1 MPKSIEQLLIQAKIH
16 SYMCA
21 ASTVKDLKCILFL
34 NISVES
40 YLGTTEIIVRKVF
53 KSKSANTQAAAAIIS
68 TEFFF
73 LSTHR
78 LETKARIMNSNEYVI
93 SLVNSLI
100 LRYSG
105 GTS

>member
-21 ASTVKDLKCILFL
+21 ASTVKDLKCILLL

-53 KSKSANTQAAAAIIS
+53 KSKSANYS
-68 TEFFF
+68 SCSCNYFNGFFF
-73 LSTHR
+73 PIHPQIRDKSQ
-78 LETKARIMNSNEYVI
+78 NNEQQ
-93 SLVNSLI
+93 
-100 LRYSG
+100 
-105 GTS
+105 